1 MAHTNDIGRW
11 IAARIDMEDV
21 IEEFD
26 WDAPDPD
33 TNGKTFNTLTDAS
46 HGFSDL
52 RIATDDA
59 VFRLVITRIG

>member
-1 MAHTNDIGRW
+1 MTHTNDIGRW

-26 WDAPDPD
+26 WDAADPD
-33 TNGKTFNTLTDAS
+33 TNGNTFNTLTDAS

-52 RIATDDA
+52 RIHTDNE
-59 VFRLVITRIG
+59 VFRVIITRIG